1 MRFMRFLVCFVLF
14 AVGLET
20 QARTHMVR
28 PGDSMD
34 RLTELYGVSAAQ
46 IQAANGLA
54 TPTLPPGVVLQIPAT
69 VAPPM
74 VRETRAAEPV
84 SIRPATQIPTAR
96 PVPVEEPALPPVM
109 IEQEE
114 SLTSIPAPAEPVREI
129 ERREPK
135 VSSGDAFSSAIERA
149 AGTRYNGR
157 WTPPGENGS
166 WVMDCSNTARW
177 LQREV
182 RGVELPRTASD
193 QYEWLRKRR
202 KLWKIGTNERTL
214 RKKLQ
219 PGDLLFWENTYK
231 PVRKPAI
238 THVMTYLGTDSSG
251 RMRMAGSQSSKGV
264 NVYTFKPG
272 MKMGGYNW
280 FLWFRREGKFV
291 AYGRP

>member
-1 MRFMRFLVCFVLF
+1 MRVMKYLVCLFLF
-14 AVGLET
+14 AGLSGA

-28 PGDSMD
+28 PGDTMG
-34 RLTELYGVSAAQ
+34 RLTELYGVSASQ
-46 IQAANGLA
+46 IQAANGL
-54 TPTLPPGVVLQIPAT
+54 PTAALPPGVVLRIPVSTA
-69 VAPPM
+69 APVP
-74 VRETRAAEPV
+74 RETRAAEPV

-96 PVPVEEPALPPVM
+96 PGPVADP
-109 IEQEE
+109 
-114 SLTSIPAPAEPVREI
+114 TPAPQPPPRAEPTPGI
-129 ERREPK
+129 ERRQPPE
-135 VSSGDAFSSAIERA
+135 SSANSFTQAINRA
-149 AGTRYNGR
+149 SGTRYNGR
-157 WTPPGENGS
+157 WTPPGESGA

-182 RGVELPRTASD
+182 RGVELPRTASG

-202 KLWKIGTNERTL
+202 KLWKIGTSERKL

-251 RMRMAGSQSSKGV
+251 QMRMAGSQSSKGV
-264 NVYTFKPG
+264 NVYNFKPDL
-272 MKMGGYNW
+272 KMGGYNW